1 MASTSDDMIG
11 ADAVPDHGDDKAVTR
26 SGTESAMPRATPQ
39 RPDRHMPD
47 HHMSDRHRPEP
58 TRYAPARP
66 DMAPLART
74 IESEIIPRLML
85 LHREATPRRQ
95 PSEGLSAR
103 VLAIPNVESPAIAER
118 FLRILIDQ
126 PVDAAIDFVDDLLIN
141 DVPFERLI
149 LELIE
154 PAARKLGRLWE
165 EDVLSFVEVT
175 IAMSRLQQLIRVYGP
190 ALAPELDPDL
200 ESHRI
205 FITAVPGET
214 HTFGASIAEA
224 FFIRAGW
231 DVLAEV
237 GLSRMELLERVR
249 TEWFD
254 VVGLT
259 ASCDASV
266 HQLTALVRRIRE
278 SSLNPDVKVLL
289 GGAAFLVEPN
299 LALSLG
305 ADIEACAGPDV
316 VAAVNRMM
324 KMARLD

>member
-1 MASTSDDMIG
+1 
-11 ADAVPDHGDDKAVTR
+11 
-26 SGTESAMPRATPQ
+26 
-39 RPDRHMPD
+39 
-47 HHMSDRHRPEP
+47 
-58 TRYAPARP
+58 
-66 DMAPLART
+66 MAPLART

-85 LHREATPRRQ
+85 LHREAAPRRQ

-103 VLAIPNVESPAIAER
+103 TLAVPNVESPAVAER
-118 FLRILIDQ
+118 FLRLLIDQ
-126 PVDAAIDFVDDLLIN
+126 PVDAAIDFVDDLLIS
-141 DVPFERLI
+141 DVPFERLV
-149 LELIE
+149 LEMLE

-190 ALAPELDPDL
+190 ALAPDLDPDL
-200 ESHRI
+200 DALRI
-205 FITAVPGET
+205 FISAVPGET

-231 DVLAEV
+231 EVLAEV
-237 GLSRMELLERVR
+237 GLSRMELLERTR

-266 HQLTALVRRIRE
+266 SQLTGLVRRIRE
-278 SSLNPDVKVLL
+278 ASLNPDVKVLL
-289 GGAAFLVEPN
+289 GGSAFLVEPAMA
-299 LALSLG
+299 LALG

-324 KMARLD
+324 KTVRLD

>member
-1 MASTSDDMIG
+1 
-11 ADAVPDHGDDKAVTR
+11 
-26 SGTESAMPRATPQ
+26 MPRATSH
-39 RPDRHMPD
+39 RPD
-47 HHMSDRHRPEP
+47 HHRPERP
-58 TRYAPARP
+58 HYAPARP

-85 LHREATPRRQ
+85 LHREAAPRRQ

-103 VLAIPNVESPAIAER
+103 TLAVPNVESPAVAER
-118 FLRILIDQ
+118 FLRLLIDQ
-126 PVDAAIDFVDDLLIN
+126 PVDAAIDFVDDLLIS
-141 DVPFERLI
+141 DVPFERLV
-149 LELIE
+149 LEMLE

-190 ALAPELDPDL
+190 ALAPDLDPDL
-200 ESHRI
+200 DAYRI
-205 FITAVPGET
+205 FISAVPGET

-237 GLSRMELLERVR
+237 GLSRMELLERTR

-266 HQLTALVRRIRE
+266 SQLTGLVRRIRE
-278 SSLNPDVKVLL
+278 ASLNPDVKVLL
-289 GGAAFLVEPN
+289 GGSAFLVEPAMA
-299 LALSLG
+299 LALG

-324 KMARLD
+324 KTVRLD

>member
-1 MASTSDDMIG
+1 
-11 ADAVPDHGDDKAVTR
+11 
-26 SGTESAMPRATPQ
+26 MPRATPH
-39 RPDRHMPD
+39 RP
-47 HHMSDRHRPEP
+47 DRHRPEHAH
-58 TRYAPARP
+58 YAPATP

-85 LHREATPRRQ
+85 LHREAVPRRQ
-95 PSEGLSAR
+95 PSEGLSPR
-103 VLAIPNVESPAIAER
+103 MLAVPNVESPAVAER

-126 PVDAAIDFVDDLLIN
+126 PVDAAIDFVDELLIN
-141 DVPFERLI
+141 DVPFERLV
-149 LELIE
+149 LDLLE

-165 EDVLSFVEVT
+165 EDLLSFVEVT
-175 IAMSRLQQLIRVYGP
+175 IAMSRLQQIIRVYGP
-190 ALAPELDPDL
+190 TLAPEFHPDLDP
-200 ESHRI
+200 HRI
-205 FITAVPGET
+205 FISAVPGET

-237 GLSRMELLERVR
+237 GLSRMELLERMR

-266 HQLTALVRRIRE
+266 SQLTGLVRRIRE
-278 SSLNPDVKVLL
+278 ASLNPGVKVLL
-289 GGAAFLVEPN
+289 GGSAFLVEP
-299 LALSLG
+299 AMAVALG

-324 KMARLD
+324 KTARLD

>member
-11 ADAVPDHGDDKAVTR
+11 ADAVPDHRDDNAGSR
-26 SGTESAMPRATPQ
+26 SGTEGAMPRGTSHRLDRH
-39 RPDRHMPD
+39 RPDRHRSE
-47 HHMSDRHRPEP
+47 HTH
-58 TRYAPARP
+58 YAPAMP

-85 LHREATPRRQ
+85 LHREAMPRRQ
-95 PSEGLSAR
+95 PSEGLSAKM
-103 VLAIPNVESPAIAER
+103 LAIPNIEAPAIAER

-126 PVDAAIDFVDDLLIN
+126 PVDAAIDFIDDLLIS
-141 DVPFERLI
+141 DVPFERLV
-149 LELIE
+149 LELLE

-190 ALAPELDPDL
+190 ALAPEFDPGI
-200 ESHRI
+200 ESRRI
-205 FITAVPGET
+205 FISAAPGET

-231 DVLAEV
+231 DVMAEV

-266 HQLTALVRRIRE
+266 NQLSGLVRRIRE
-278 SSLNPDVKVLL
+278 ASLNPGVKILL
-289 GGAAFLVEPN
+289 GGSAFLVEPT

-324 KMARLD
+324 KTARLD